1 MKLYTK
7 VFIGLISG
15 IIFGLIVSSFADTWP
30 AFYDMSKI
38 LLEPVGTA
46 FIRLVKML
54 IVPLVFASLTM
65 GIASLGGDMAKIGR
79 LGIKSVAFFV
89 ITTIIATGIGISL
102 ANYFKPGSGI
112 DKATMAKIE
121 AADSSGKAG
130 KVVSSL
136 EKNELTKKAPGLK
149 TILLNVIPSNPVKSL
164 AKGDMLQI
172 IFFAMFFGLAITSL
186 SEKKRKPLLAIVD
199 SFNSAMIN
207 AVGMVMKLAPYGVF
221 ALISMVVLKFGND
234 VLWLLARYTAVVFA
248 GQFLLFMVVDCGAV
262 FLFTGTGPLKF
273 LKAIK
278 DVLLVS
284 LSTSSSLATLPV
296 SMEAC
301 EKNLG
306 VSNQVTSFVAPL
318 GATINMNGTALY
330 QGVTAVFI
338 AQVYQVDLS
347 LAQQATI
354 VVTATLASVGTAGV
368 PGVGIITLA
377 MVLRTINIPMEGI
390 ALVLGIDRILDT
402 VRTVVNVTGD
412 CACAYIV
419 AKSEN
424 EIKMV
429 QGA

>member
-7 VFIGLISG
+7 IFLGLILG
-15 IIFGLIVSSFADTWP
+15 IIFGLVVASFAESHP
-30 AFYDMSKI
+30 AFLAIVKEVLD
-38 LLEPVGTA
+38 PVGNS
-46 FIRLVKML
+46 FIRLIKMV

-65 GIASLGGDMAKIGR
+65 GVASLGGDMAKIGR

-89 ITTIIATGIGISL
+89 ITTILATGVGIGV
-102 ANYFKPGSGI
+102 ANYFEPGKGI
-112 DKATMAKIE
+112 NKATMEKIKG
-121 AADSSGKAG
+121 AGAD
-130 KVVSSL
+130 KVLADL
-136 EKNELTKKAPGLK
+136 EKNDLTKKAPGLK
-149 TILLNVIPSNPVKSL
+149 SILMNIIPSNPVKSL

-172 IFFAMFFGLAITSL
+172 IFFAMFFGLAITAL
-186 SEKKRKPLLAIVD
+186 PEKKRKPLLTFVD
-199 SFNSAMIN
+199 SVNSAMIN
-207 AVGMVMKLAPYGVF
+207 AVQMVMKLAPYGVF
-221 ALISMVVLKFGND
+221 ALIAMVVLKFGNN
-234 VLWLLARYTAVVFA
+234 VLYLLARYTVVVFI
-248 GQFLLFMVVDCGAV
+248 GQFILFMVIDCGAV
-262 FLFTGTGPLKF
+262 YLFTRMSPFKF

-306 VSNQVTSFVAPL
+306 VSNQVTSFVTPL

-338 AQVYQVDLS
+338 AQVYGVDLTM
-347 LAQQATI
+347 AQQLT
-354 VVTATLASVGTAGV
+354 VVATATLASVGTAGV
-368 PGVGIITLA
+368 PGIGMITLA

-390 ALVLGIDRILDT
+390 ALVIGIDRILDT

-419 AKSEN
+419 AHSEG
-424 EIKMV
+424 EIKTV
-429 QGA
+429 QGV

>member
-7 VFIGLISG
+7 IFSGLILG
-15 IIFGLIVSSFADTWP
+15 IVFGLIVATFADSHP
-30 AFYDMSKI
+30 AFLNVVKNV
-38 LLEPVGTA
+38 LEPIGTS
-46 FIRLVKML
+46 FIRLIKMV

-79 LGIKSVAFFV
+79 LGIKSVAFFLV
-89 ITTIIATGIGISL
+89 TTIIATGIGIGV

-112 DKATMAKIE
+112 SQLTMEKIKGAGSSDKVL
-121 AADSSGKAG
+121 AD
-130 KVVSSL
+130 L

-149 TILLNVIPSNPVKSL
+149 SILINVIPSNPVESL

-186 SEKKRKPLLAIVD
+186 PDKKRKPLLTIVE
-199 SFNSAMIN
+199 SVNSAMIN
-207 AVGMVMKLAPYGVF
+207 AVQMIMKLAPYGVF
-221 ALISMVVLKFGND
+221 ALIAMVVLKFGNN

-248 GQFLLFMVVDCGAV
+248 GQFILFMVVDCGAV
-262 FLFTGTGPLKF
+262 FIFTRMGPLRF

-278 DVLLVS
+278 DVMLVS
-284 LSTSSSLATLPV
+284 LSTSSSLAALPV
-296 SMEAC
+296 TMEAC

-306 VSNQVTSFVAPL
+306 VSNQVTSFVTPL

-338 AQVYQVDLS
+338 AQVYGIELT
-347 LAQQATI
+347 LAQQLT
-354 VVTATLASVGTAGV
+354 VVATATLASVGTAGV
-368 PGVGIITLA
+368 PGIGMITLA
-377 MVLRTINIPMEGI
+377 MVLRTINIPVEGI
-390 ALVLGIDRILDT
+390 ALVIGIDRILDT

-419 AKSEN
+419 AHSEG

-429 QGA
+429 QGV